1 MESDKACITSK
12 GFISVSGIDSSD
24 FLQNVI
30 SNDIKK
36 ATHDNS
42 IFTALLTP
50 QGKFLFE
57 FIILKIKDSY
67 LIECNNELV
76 NALLNKLN
84 SYKLRSKIEIKI
96 KKNLTSID
104 IPFLKYKEINI
115 NNLNLFNY
123 KNYLIFEDP
132 RIKNTL
138 ARAIIEQSKIKEFLN
153 DLNIE
158 SSNEKYLFEKKLF
171 KLGIPSKDITALQN
185 KIFSLE
191 ANFLELNGIDKKKGC
206 YIGQEN
212 TARMNLK
219 KKIKKRLFSIKIISG
234 EIKKDQKITLNNEEV
249 GKIIID
255 GQFSFGIVKINEKT
269 KQIINKTLITP
280 TAEININIPFWLN
293 IENL

>member
-1 MESDKACITSK
+1 MKGYITSK
-12 GFISVSGIDSSD
+12 NFISIRGDDSLE
-24 FLQNVI
+24 FLQNII
-30 SNDIKK
+30 SNDINKV
-36 ATHDNS
+36 TNNNS
-42 IFTALLTP
+42 IFAALLTP
-50 QGKFLFE
+50 QGKYLFE
-57 FIILKIKDSY
+57 FIILKIKNIF
-67 LIECNNELV
+67 LVECNGELIKE
-76 NALLNKLN
+76 LFNKLYN
-84 SYKLRSKIEIKI
+84 YKLRSKVEIKI
-96 KKNLTSID
+96 ENNLVSID
-104 IPFLKYKEINI
+104 IPFVKFKSLNI
-115 NNLNLFNY
+115 NKLNLINY

-158 SSNEKYLFEKKLF
+158 SSNEKYLFGKKLF